1 MDIYE
6 VLNRI
11 VTNRRFELSAHIF
24 TQIDREE
31 LDEKDK
37 QLFDILKNISSI
49 GTKIYNSGIEFHP
62 MFVMADGNR
71 TFSVE
76 DITDDYY
83 VMLKNRTFKKYH

>member
-37 QLFDILKNISSI
+37 QLFDILKNISSEVI
-49 GTKIYNSGIEFHP
+49 DEEEKEN
-62 MFVMADGNR
+62 MA
-71 TFSVE
+71 E
-76 DITDDYY
+76 LQKLEELEKQDIKNENDDI
-83 VMLKNRTFKKYH
+83 F

>member
-37 QLFDILKNISSI
+37 QLFDILKKS
-49 GTKIYNSGIEFHP
+49 H
-62 MFVMADGNR
+62 
-71 TFSVE
+71 
-76 DITDDYY
+76 
-83 VMLKNRTFKKYH
+83 L